1 MPSNLQDGYHAQRQY
16 GLQPG
21 LGMLHKN
28 LLFERYREWHREARG
43 MVLAIVVSTKGS
55 TYTKTGDFMLVT
67 DDGEYQ
73 GLLSGGCVEGDLALR
88 ASEASKAAK
97 GALVTYDL
105 GGEHDD
111 LWGMGAGC
119 EGALEIWLQPLS
131 QSTFAS
137 AFAALADAYANG
149 QSASLSVT
157 GSSQD
162 PLWSCVP
169 EISVISE
176 WVVSDGEIN
185 GRLAVLAAPQ
195 VLICGAGPDVAPF
208 LDLIDSIG
216 WWAHVVDH
224 RPHYAQQ
231 YVSSERLRVQECALS
246 DLPNTVDWSR
256 SHAAVV
262 MSHHL
267 ESDKRYLAAIADSQ
281 HWCYVG
287 LLGPAH
293 RKQKLLDAVPAAL
306 RLEPVLHGPAGLQ
319 IGGREPASIALSIVA
334 QMHGALAARGL
345 VTTT

>member
-1 MPSNLQDGYHAQRQY
+1 MR
-16 GLQPG
+16 
-21 LGMLHKN
+21 HKN
-28 LLFERYREWHREARG
+28 LLFERYREWRREARG

-55 TYTKTGDFMLVT
+55 TYTKTGDFMLIT

-88 ASEASKAAK
+88 ASEASKAAQ

-119 EGALEIWLQPLS
+119 DGVLEIWLQPLS
-131 QSTFAS
+131 QGAFES
-137 AFAALADAYANG
+137 AFSALADAYANG
-149 QSASLSVT
+149 QSASLSVS
-157 GSSQD
+157 GS
-162 PLWSCVP
+162 PEEPIWSCVP
-169 EISVISE
+169 DVIDVSE

-185 GRLAVLAAPQ
+185 GRLVVLAAPQ
-195 VLICGAGPDVAPF
+195 VLICGAGPDVAPL
-208 LDLIDSIG
+208 LDLIESIG
-216 WWAHVVDH
+216 WRAHVIDH
-224 RPHYAQQ
+224 RPHYVQQ
-231 YVSSERLRVQECALS
+231 YVSSEWLRVQECALP
-246 DLPNTVDWSR
+246 DLPNAVDWSR

-267 ESDKRYLAAIADSQ
+267 ESDKRYLAAIADTQ

-287 LLGPAH
+287 MLGPAH

-306 RLEPVLHGPAGLQ
+306 RLEAVLYGPAGLQ

-334 QMHGALAARGL
+334 QVHSALAARGL